1 MQLGVIGWGRMGGN
15 MVRRLLSEPAHSAV
29 VYDRAPAA
37 AQALGRE
44 RVRAAADLAELV
56 AALAPPRAIWVMLPA
71 GAATVGTAVDMKH
84 LGATPLGMQVR
95 AKATLLET
103 DGKRFVFSVEV
114 WDEKEKVAESR
125 HERFLVNDLAKFLAR
140 AMKKAETP

>member
-1 MQLGVIGWGRMGGN
+1 MSITPGTTHEITRTVTPDMT
-15 MVRRLLSEPAHSAV
+15 A
-29 VYDRAPAA
+29 D
-37 AQALGRE
+37 ALGN
-44 RVRAAADLAELV
+44 
-56 AALAPPRAIWVMLPA
+56 PGVMVFATPSVLTLIENVCSAMLLPHLPA

-114 WDEKEKVAESR
+114 FDAKEKVAEAK
-125 HERFLVNDLAKFLAR
+125 HDRFLVNDLAKFLAR
-140 AMKKAETP
+140 AMKKAEG

>member
-1 MQLGVIGWGRMGGN
+1 MS
-15 MVRRLLSEPAHSAV
+15 LSAGATHEITRTVTADMTA
-29 VYDRAPAA
+29 D
-37 AQALGRE
+37 ALGN
-44 RVRAAADLAELV
+44 
-56 AALAPPRAIWVMLPA
+56 PGVMVFATPCVLTLIENACSEMLQPHLPA

-103 DGKRFVFSVEV
+103 DGRRFVFSVEV
-114 WDEKEKVAESR
+114 SDTKEKVAEAT

-140 AMKKAETP
+140 AMKKADA

>member
-1 MQLGVIGWGRMGGN
+1 MSLTPGTTHEITCTVTADMT
-15 MVRRLLSEPAHSAV
+15 A
-29 VYDRAPAA
+29 D
-37 AQALGRE
+37 ALGNE
-44 RVRAAADLAELV
+44 GVMVFATPCVLTLIENACSEMLQPTL
-56 AALAPPRAIWVMLPA
+56 PP

-114 WDEKEKVAESR
+114 WDEKDKVAEAK
-125 HERFLVNDLAKFLAR
+125 HERFLVGDLAKFLAR
-140 AMKKAETP
+140 AMKKGEKA

>member
-1 MQLGVIGWGRMGGN
+1 MSLQPGTTHEVTRTVTADMT
-15 MVRRLLSEPAHSAV
+15 A
-29 VYDRAPAA
+29 D
-37 AQALGRE
+37 ALGN
-44 RVRAAADLAELV
+44 
-56 AALAPPRAIWVMLPA
+56 PGVMVFATPSVLTLIENVCSDMLRPHLPA

-103 DGKRFVFSVEV
+103 DGRRFVFSVEV
-114 WDEKEKVAESR
+114 SDAKEKVAEAK

-140 AMKKAETP
+140 AMKKAEG

>member
-1 MQLGVIGWGRMGGN
+1 MSL
-15 MVRRLLSEPAHSAV
+15 
-29 VYDRAPAA
+29 APGTTHEITRTVDAA
-37 AQALGRE
+37 MTADALGNTG
-44 RVRAAADLAELV
+44 VMVFATPCVLTLV
-56 AALAPPRAIWVMLPA
+56 ENACNAMLQPHLPA
-71 GAATVGTAVDMKH
+71 GAATVGTVVELKH

-140 AMKKAETP
+140 AMKKADR

>member
-1 MQLGVIGWGRMGGN
+1 MSLTAGTTHEITRTVTADMT
-15 MVRRLLSEPAHSAV
+15 A
-29 VYDRAPAA
+29 D
-37 AQALGRE
+37 ALGNPGVMVFATPCVLTLIE
-44 RVRAAADLAELV
+44 NACSEMLSPHL
-56 AALAPPRAIWVMLPA
+56 PP

-103 DGKRFVFSVEV
+103 DGRRFVFSVEV
-114 WDEKEKVAESR
+114 SDAKEKVAEAK

-140 AMKKAETP
+140 AMKKAES